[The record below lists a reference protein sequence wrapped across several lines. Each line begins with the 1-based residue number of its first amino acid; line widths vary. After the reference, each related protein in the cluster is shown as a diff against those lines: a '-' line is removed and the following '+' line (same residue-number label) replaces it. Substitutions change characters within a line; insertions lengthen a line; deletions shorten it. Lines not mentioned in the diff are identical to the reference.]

1 MGNRSEFTKTWALL
15 LASAEGLRETRKGTL
30 MKHRIVLV
38 VSTMLVL
45 GTLFSQTAQ
54 AGSGAASSPL
64 SGDGS
69 GRIAVALTREDQGTL
84 VAQIT
89 ANVHKASPNTTY
101 SVQRALDP
109 TADGTCDS
117 LGPFEEQGTLDTN
130 KAGAGATHIEVHSP
144 APSGATFDVL
154 FQLVGDDGSV
164 LVSECMTLT
173 VK

>member
-1 MGNRSEFTKTWALL
+1 
-15 LASAEGLRETRKGTL
+15 
-30 MKHRIVLV
+30 MKHRTLLV
-38 VSTMLVL
+38 ASTGLLL
-45 GTLFSQTAQ
+45 GGLFSQTAL

-64 SGDGS
+64 TGDGA
-69 GRIAVALTREDQGTL
+69 GHIVVALTREDQGTL

-89 ANVHKASPNTTY
+89 ANVHVASPNTTY

-109 TADGTCDS
+109 TATGTCDS

-130 KAGAGATHIEVHSP
+130 EAGAGAAHIEVHTA

>member
-1 MGNRSEFTKTWALL
+1 M
-15 LASAEGLRETRKGTL
+15 RKGTV
-30 MKHRIVLV
+30 MKHR
-38 VSTMLVL
+38 TMLVASTMVLL
-45 GTLFSQTAQ
+45 GALFSQSAL
-54 AGSGAASSPL
+54 AGSGAAESPL
-64 SGDGS
+64 TGDGS
-69 GRIAVALTREDQGTL
+69 GHIAVALTREDQGTL

-89 ANVHKASPNTTY
+89 ANVQASPNTTY

-117 LGPFEEQGTLDTN
+117 LGPFEEQGTLETN
-130 KAGAGATHIEVHSP
+130 EAGAGATHIEVHTA

>member
-1 MGNRSEFTKTWALL
+1 
-15 LASAEGLRETRKGTL
+15 
-30 MKHRIVLV
+30 MKHRTVLV
-38 VSTMLVL
+38 VSTMLLL
-45 GTLFSQTAQ
+45 GALFSQTAQ

-64 SGDGS
+64 TGDGS
-69 GRIAVALTREDQGTL
+69 GRIAVALTREDPGTL

-89 ANVHKASPNTTY
+89 ANVHNASPNTTY

-117 LGPFEEQGTLDTN
+117 LGPFEEVGTLDTN
-130 KAGAGATHIEVHSP
+130 SAGAGAAHIEVHSP

>member
-1 MGNRSEFTKTWALL
+1 
-15 LASAEGLRETRKGTL
+15 
-30 MKHRIVLV
+30 MKHR
-38 VSTMLVL
+38 TMLVASTMVLL
-45 GTLFSQTAQ
+45 GALFSQTAL

-64 SGDGS
+64 TGDGS
-69 GRIAVALTREDQGTL
+69 GQIAVALTREDQGTL
-84 VAQIT
+84 AAQIT
-89 ANVHKASPNTTY
+89 ANVQASPNTTY

-109 TADGTCDS
+109 TPDGTCDS

-130 KAGAGATHIEVHSP
+130 DAGAGAAHIEVHTA
-144 APSGATFDVL
+144 APSGVTFDVL